1 MTIVGTEAKFS
12 CPFDTFVHFHF
23 VQHKRPKRRASA
35 RARARAHTH
44 THTHT
49 HVILNYMYKLSDR
62 SAAQTN
68 RNLLFN
74 YTLHSTNL
82 GLSL

>member
-35 RARARAHTH
+35 RARTH